1 VTTKAYSAKYRKLK
15 NIYQSITQKEIAD
28 VTWSR
33 ELTKLRK
40 HFGLEHIEASNAQR
54 IVETYAGLKKRCP
67 TFSFTAS
74 NFEERFAAFSYFREL
89 KTVYTGQEA
98 LIAITNY
105 LKVSLDDV
113 PRSTKYYWFSQS
125 GTSYRADRKY
135 SSADDLPLIAFI
147 ATEWAINKRSQ
158 PMKSANP
165 EESKLVA

>member
-1 VTTKAYSAKYRKLK
+1 VTTKAYSAKYRTLK

-135 SSADDLPLIAFI
+135 GSADDLPLIAFI

-165 EESKLVA
+165 DDNKLVA